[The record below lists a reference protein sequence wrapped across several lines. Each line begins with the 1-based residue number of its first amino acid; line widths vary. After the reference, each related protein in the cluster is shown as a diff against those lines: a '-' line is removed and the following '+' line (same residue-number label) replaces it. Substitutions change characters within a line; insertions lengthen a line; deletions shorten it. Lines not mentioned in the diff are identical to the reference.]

1 MLIYVSFNNIINRIN
16 ANIISNSNML
26 NFNCNFHIYMANY
39 LTIIIKFQFFV
50 FIPYYYGSVYVN
62 VYDGNVL
69 IYVHVIFQY
78 SLKFFLAFV

>member
-16 ANIISNSNML
+16 ANIINSSNML

-50 FIPYYYGSVYVN
+50 FIPYYYDNVYVN
-62 VYDGNVL
+62 VYDDNVL

-78 SLKFFLAFV
+78 FLKFFLAFV